1 MTARVHCIILNW
13 RTAEMTL
20 KAVRATREAMAGIDG
35 AITVVDN
42 DSQDGSFER
51 LSQALAH
58 DSGDGVP
65 VRVLQSGHNGGFGAG
80 NNFAIRAGLPGGE
93 RADFVLVLNSDA
105 FPAPDAITA
114 LLDYMQDR
122 PLVGFAGSR
131 IIDPDGTPHVTAF
144 RFPSIAGEFEGAAR
158 IGPISRLLH
167 RHVVPLPVPTQSCA
181 VDWLAGASVMMRQDM
196 LDAVGLFDERFFLY
210 FEETDLML
218 RAARMG
224 WETHQ
229 VTESEVTHIG
239 SVSTGMKRWQRVPGY
254 WFDSRWHYFSKNH
267 GRAKAVLATMAR
279 LAGLTLHLLRMVST
293 RRKSADPPYF
303 FRDLVRHSL
312 GKSIR
317 PEQ

>member
-1 MTARVHCIILNW
+1 MSGRVHCIILNW

-20 KAVRATREAMAGIDG
+20 KAVEATRLAMQGVDG

-51 LSQALAH
+51 LSQALVT
-58 DSGDGVP
+58 SSNEKTP
-65 VRVLQSGHNGGFGAG
+65 VRVLQSGNNGGFGAG
-80 NNFAIRAGLPGGE
+80 NNYGIRAGLPGGE
-93 RADFVLVLNSDA
+93 RPDFVLVLNSDA

-114 LLDYMQDR
+114 LRDYMQTR
-122 PLVGFAGSR
+122 PRVGFAGSR
-131 IIDPDGTPHVTAF
+131 IMDPDGTPHVSAF

-167 RHVVPLPVPTQSCA
+167 RHVVPLPIPAKSGA
-181 VDWLAGASVMMRQDM
+181 ADWLAGASVMMRQDM
-196 LDAVGLFDERFFLY
+196 LDEVGLFDERFFLY

-224 WETHQ
+224 WEAHH
-229 VTESEVTHIG
+229 VVESEVTHIG
-239 SVSTGMKRWQRVPGY
+239 SVSTGMKQWQRVPGY
-254 WFDSRWHYFSKNH
+254 WFDSRWHYFAKNH
-267 GRAKAVLATMAR
+267 GRAQAALATLAR
-279 LAGLTLHLLRMVST
+279 LSGLSLHLLRVTLT
-293 RRKSADPPYF
+293 RKKSADPPYF

-312 GKSIR
+312 GRSIR

>member
-1 MTARVHCIILNW
+1 MHCVILNW

-20 KAVRATREAMAGIDG
+20 KAVEATRQAMRGIDG

-51 LSQALAH
+51 LSQSLKQAG
-58 DSGDGVP
+58 SGEVP
-65 VRVLQSGHNGGFGAG
+65 VRVLQSGRNGGFGAG
-80 NNFAIRAGLPGGE
+80 NNFGVRAGLPGGE

-105 FPAPDAITA
+105 FPAPDAIFA
-114 LLDYMQDR
+114 LLDYMQHR

-131 IIDPDGTPHVTAF
+131 IVGPDGTPHVTAF
-144 RFPSIAGEFEGAAR
+144 RFPSIVGEFEGAAR
-158 IGPISRLLH
+158 IGPITRLLH
-167 RHVVPLPVPTQSCA
+167 RHVVPLPIPTQSGP

-196 LDAVGLFDERFFLY
+196 LDAVGLFDERYFLY

-229 VTESEVTHIG
+229 VVESEVTHIG
-239 SVSTGMKRWQRVPGY
+239 SVSTGMKQWQRVPGY
-254 WFDSRWHYFSKNH
+254 WFDSRWHYFAKNH
-267 GRAKAVLATMAR
+267 GRVRAGLATLAR
-279 LAGLTLHLLRMVST
+279 LSGLSLHLLRMALA
-293 RRKSADPPYF
+293 RRKSPDPPYF

-312 GKSIR
+312 SRSIR